1 MVLRLL
7 KRVVGAIK
15 TTPVAQA
22 VKPAGPVPFVD
33 RPDALAEVLPKLKP
47 HARIA
52 VDTEA
57 DSLHCYFEKLCL
69 IQVSVPGDNW
79 LIDPLASMPLEPL
92 FAAWADKEIIF
103 HGADYD
109 LRLMRRI
116 GYGGPARI
124 FDTMIAA
131 RLCGVAEF
139 SLAALLKRHFGLE
152 IPKASQK
159 ANWARRPLPPAMLAY
174 AVNDTRHLHE
184 LAEIYE
190 KQLRKLGR
198 WTWFEQSCE
207 RAIRVTET
215 SKERDGEDAWRI
227 TGSGKL
233 RGRAAALVREIW
245 RWRDAEA
252 READKPSFH
261 ILHNQQIIDTAVALD
276 QGGTATF
283 KHLRGGR
290 LRRFEEAVAR
300 GLALPESEWP
310 QPIKGESRPRITRA
324 QESQMSSL
332 RAKRDALAKK
342 LQLDPALIAP
352 KAMIEGLVLRPE
364 ETRTQMLAWQ
374 RELLGV

>member
-15 TTPVAQA
+15 SSGRNKVA
-22 VKPAGPVPFVD
+22 KPAGPTPFVE
-33 RPDALAEVLPKLKP
+33 RPEDLDAMLPQLAP

-69 IQVSVPGDNW
+69 IQVSVPGHDW
-79 LIDPLASMPLEPL
+79 LVDPLAKMPLEPL
-92 FAAWADKEIIF
+92 FAAFAQKDLIL

-116 GYGGPARI
+116 GYPGPKRI

-131 RLCGVAEF
+131 RLCGVNEF
-139 SLAALLKRHFGLE
+139 SLAALLKRHFNLE

-174 AVNDTRHLHE
+174 AVNDTQHLHE

-198 WTWFEQSCE
+198 WEWFEQSCE
-207 RAIRVTET
+207 RAIRATET
-215 SKERDGEDAWRI
+215 SKERDTEDAWRI
-227 TGSGKL
+227 SGSGKL
-233 RGRAAALVREIW
+233 RGRAAALVRELW
-245 RWRDAEA
+245 LWRDAEA
-252 READKPSFH
+252 REVDKPSFH

-276 QGGTATF
+276 AGREVNF
-283 KHLRGGR
+283 KHLRSGR

-310 QPIKGESRPRITRA
+310 QPVKGESRTRATRA
-324 QESQMSSL
+324 QESQMQAL
-332 RAKRDALAKK
+332 RSKRDALARK
-342 LQLDPALIAP
+342 LQLDPSLIAP
-352 KAMIEGLVLRPE
+352 KATIEGLIMRGE
-364 ETRTQMLAWQ
+364 ETRAQMLPWQ
-374 RELLGV
+374 RELLDL